1 MLHRRTV
8 RIWTKRLIS
17 AVLIVSMLLGL
28 IPQSAYMVS
37 VKAEEASKTEQTYTD
52 DGFTITYRETSAW
65 SNYVNAE
72 ITLKNNTDAD
82 KSLWKVEFDYDGQLD
97 SIWNGDILSSE
108 GGTYVI
114 GAKTYNSTIAKGQ
127 SVTFGFMAH
136 GDAAKPAFPQNIHFA
151 DTKNADDDSDKD
163 AEDKDDDTDKEDKTG
178 TGSGGSVTVPGQTY
192 EIPEKWAGLNYAL
205 FTSGESN
212 LSFYTGSTSITGSV
226 HTNQDFY
233 FQGGS
238 LKIDGAL
245 EAGKSITLKTSDNA
259 EAQSVGSKKEKAEK
273 MEMPDIT
280 KEVSAY
286 VKEHGTVY
294 DAGAALGLD
303 TVVVDTPI
311 YAAGNLS
318 INSTSFLGQGIVYA
332 EDSITYNVGEMAT
345 PDGARLFIASENG
358 DITLN
363 GSNLSLNAVLYA
375 PNGCVYVNANELNLN
390 GRIIAKQICI
400 NGTKININA
409 GPCDFDM
416 LDFLFQPEIDFV
428 ITGNKK
434 ENRKVVFDVEEILNT
449 EYLVKEATVW
459 SITRDGENAEDDF
472 AIDTDSSDDFHKEMI
487 FRKAGTYN
495 ISVTVTTGEVTYTVS
510 KEIVIAKDMKPTASF
525 ALSQTYLKRDEN
537 GVAKAAFT
545 CRSVSEDG
553 DDIGQR
559 IWTVYY
565 DADNNGTFSEDEA
578 SVISDG
584 NETEISFETEN
595 VGKYKVVL
603 TAVETFEDT
612 IPKLISDDAYLRDD
626 TADMTET
633 ACVFEVGNEA
643 PTANLDIEKSKS
655 ADIVFTVGDVDS
667 DTLSEYNAK
676 AEALKEILAEKG
688 IDAKVDAI
696 STSTITA
703 QDSFAWKEYGHYTND
718 KYKHHITYNE
728 DSIKMLGYEWPS
740 YKDFLYIADDNP
752 GQKVFEFD
760 LQRDET
766 DWHSMEGG
774 GFLFNTTVS
783 DEDNTINGFCILIT
797 RTGLKLVEIS
807 CDDLKGFRDGNYNW
821 VQHAGRLLQTV
832 DISNLYE
839 EHHFKIVVD
848 SKTISV
854 WDGEKILFDNYV
866 LPEHSESYGF
876 GPITSQILHCCKQ
889 RSYFTFKNITMR
901 TMTGSTLSD
910 VVSGYD
916 WRAGASHYVINLSH
930 TEVPEL
936 SGDEDTA
943 DLAAALIKNQAVFIG
958 LGNETNENQYTRLLN
973 TTEMGGMFL
982 SSENISSEMDS
993 VNNYILQSI
1002 LSKDYSIKEY
1012 ITTED
1017 IVAYNDFYQD
1027 AENDEIY
1034 EQQWEYEYNPAIFTS
1049 ADGDAEHIVRKE
1061 SEPIT
1066 VFENTGAY
1074 SVRLAVRDNPAGEND
1089 ALDEYRLWSDTKEIE
1104 KLLIV
1109 QTRPVAEVKA
1119 EVSDGEGDTCIANV
1133 TYKAYD
1139 LDHADDDRNGIRE
1152 EYFYYRDMTD
1162 AGWTEG
1168 KLPNK
1173 LEKGHTYLVKYLV
1186 KDVEGSLSFPACAV
1200 VKTGE
1205 LIKYEEPDD
1214 TTPPTPYINVAKTE
1228 IKVGEEIR
1236 IEGYALDDY
1245 GVESFEMYIDDE
1257 KILDAFGRVIYK
1269 ASKAGTVTVKAIAV
1283 DIGGN
1288 RAEKE
1293 LEITVVDKRDT
1304 TAPIAEITSPTDG
1317 SELGFNI
1324 EIKGTASD
1332 ETKLKKYTLSYRK
1345 ADAGEYKVFKESTE
1359 AVKEDVLGSLDVSK
1373 FTAGTYDILLTAE
1386 DEAGNV
1392 SYSGIKLYIGEGES
1406 ESHDLFAVNLSHSR
1420 ASIGTDVSIQVT
1432 LPDDIKED
1440 SLVIYQGDKQIA
1452 SGTKKASFTYE
1463 KAGKVT
1469 ITVAGTNNA
1478 GEEKKVS
1485 ATCTFINDTD
1495 KTAPVAEITAPTIDQ
1510 TLTEPVEIV
1519 GSAYDETALDFWK
1532 LEYRM
1537 KGDKEYQLIAEG
1549 DSAKKNEVLGRLD
1562 TTMLMNG
1569 QYEVRLW
1576 VQDQGGN
1583 ITRLENDY
1591 VVEGELKVGAM
1602 HIGFTD
1608 ITAAMGGTTVS
1619 VNRMYDSR
1627 NKSEGDFGIGWTLGV
1642 SGVKLIESNPITEGY
1657 QMVQSGTKFNTR
1669 YEMTETVSHDVTV
1682 TYGDGTSDRFEITF
1696 SPQRKALAPISELT
1710 IGYKCVTNQKVKLEI
1725 ENDTSAFISGG
1736 NVVFYDESM
1745 YDEINYKLTTEDG
1758 EVIYLNSDDGVYKLE
1773 DTNGTVINVDKNGYH
1788 AQDGRSIT
1796 FTRDSKG
1803 RVSKAEDPNNN
1814 VVTYQYDDNGDLV
1827 SVTDQADRT
1836 VSFTYDKKH
1845 NLISITDPMGIAVA
1859 RNEYDDDGRLV
1870 ATIDADRNRME
1881 YEHDVDGRS
1890 EIIKDRRGN
1899 TTLYTYDDN
1908 GNVLQT
1914 VDAYGNKTTNTY
1926 DSYNN
1931 LLSTTDAN
1939 GNTTSFKYDESGNV
1953 TSVTAADGVTVN
1965 STYTQE
1971 NLVSSIK
1978 MLDKTVMTMSYD
1990 SDERLSSIEDANGN
2004 ETTYSYSSDGK
2015 LTGLADEIGQ
2025 IQQITYDADGN
2036 VASTTNGEGESAAY
2050 TYDKDGRCTSVTV
2063 SRKEEGN
2070 TLTFTSYYSY
2080 NSAGDITES
2089 IDNAGNVTKYEYD
2102 KNGNQTASIDAKGRR
2117 VTYTYDELG
2126 NMTGVSYPDGT
2137 SESYTYDEN
2146 GNNVSATDRSGL
2158 TVIMKYDKL
2167 DRMTEMTYADGSCE
2181 KYVYDKV
2188 GNVVESISVCGA
2200 KTTYEYDNL
2209 NRNTSVTD
2217 AYGNVT
2223 TFEYDDSSRLAA
2235 RIDANGNKTSYEYDD
2250 NGNITKTTYADGN
2263 SVTALY
2269 DARNRVIEQ
2278 KDQNN
2283 NKTSYAYDGAD
2294 RLTKVTDA
2302 YGNSYVYTYDDNGN
2316 LTAVTDA
2323 KDQTTSYEYDSVGR
2337 VSKVRNALG
2346 KTMEYS
2352 YDETGRVTEYKDYA
2366 GTITKYAYD
2375 DMDRLIR
2382 KTVGLS
2388 ATVYCYSE
2396 TGLLTKVI
2404 TSAEAVT
2411 FGYDEYN
2418 RLISKTDANGVKLS
2432 YTYDACGRLS
2442 AFDNG
2447 YGKTTYEYDL
2457 LDRVTRVVDRN
2468 GKATLYEYD
2477 SLGNRSAVR
2486 NPNGTVV
2493 TYTYDACQRLKEE
2506 CITDANGTQL
2516 AKYSY
2521 GIGKAGE
2528 RTSITESDSSGETKI
2543 TYQYDKLN
2551 RLTKETIARGDD
2563 ELTNEYSYDEVSNR
2577 IKKETSITGS
2587 INAIADIS
2595 SNDVQVNEGVTEY
2608 TYNALNQL
2616 ISEVSDGKTKTYTY
2630 DANGNLI
2637 KQIGENTVDYAYDKE
2652 NHLLRATIQRGN
2664 SVTIESYTYDYEG
2677 NRTSKTVNDGETTL
2691 YVNDTSGSLSMVTTY
2706 TDEDGKEKAYFTR
2719 GDSSELLSMESE
2731 GNYSWYHYDGHG
2743 NVRSLTNDDGVI
2755 TDSYSYDAYG
2765 NLLEKEGDTENE
2777 FFYTGEQYNSAT
2789 GLYYLRARYMNP
2801 GTGTFIS
2808 MDSYQGSIYDPV
2820 SLHKYLYANANP
2832 VMYTD
2837 PSGYFSLAECSIATT
2852 IQSTLNSIHQIAG
2865 LTKLVKWANAMS
2877 TVYDATMEIRSVILG
2892 GGSIADVMFALIK
2905 GVVVGFMVDGIC
2917 KTSLGIIL
2925 KPMMAIFGLGSQVD
2939 QIQEA
2944 IKSGDP
2950 VEIAVRFVQL
2960 ACMLFGLTSQCFTGD
2975 TLVSTE
2981 YGLKRIDAIEQGDY
2995 VWSENTETG
3004 ERELKKVLSVSVT
3017 ETNVLVHV
3025 TTEKGT
3031 VINTTQNHPFY
3042 VEGKGW
3048 CAAAELES
3056 GDALR
3061 TQDGETEIV
3070 EGVQIEQLEETVK
3083 VYNLEIED
3091 SHTYYVSA
3099 DEVLV
3104 HNECN
3109 IDADKIKEASRNHI
3123 FSKSHVKDGIMDL
3136 GDTEDSIMDAAIKV
3150 IKEID
3155 KQISLNNGPLQIR
3168 TFINSIKT
3176 EIRIYIEDG
3185 NLINFDMFKG
3195 WSSEIKNN
3203 SINWF

>member
-17 AVLIVSMLLGL
+17 AVLIISMLLGL

-37 VKAEEASKTEQTYTD
+37 VKAEEASETEQTYTD

-108 GGTYVI
+108 NGTYVI

-136 GDAAKPAFPQNIHFA
+136 GDAAKPTFPQNIHFA

-163 AEDKDDDTDKEDKTG
+163 ADDKEDDTDKEDETG

-212 LSFYTGSTSITGSV
+212 LSFYTGSTNITGSV

-238 LKIDGAL
+238 LKIDGVL

-259 EAQSVGSKKEKAEK
+259 EAQSVGFKKEKAEK

-390 GRIIAKQICI
+390 GRIIAKQIGI

-449 EYLVKEATVW
+449 EYFVKEATVW
-459 SITRDGENAEDDF
+459 SITRDGENAEEDF
-472 AIDTDSSDDFHKEMI
+472 SIDTDSSDDFHKEMI

-525 ALSQTYLKRDEN
+525 ALSQTYLKRDKN

-633 ACVFEVGNEA
+633 ACIFEVGNEA

-703 QDSFAWKEYGHYTND
+703 QDSFAWKEYSHYNHD
-718 KYKHHITYNE
+718 GYKNHIIYDE
-728 DSIKMLGYEWPS
+728 DSIKMVGYEWAPS
-740 YKDFLYIADDNP
+740 KDFLYIADDNP

-760 LQRDET
+760 LQRDKT

-797 RTGLKLVEIS
+797 RFGLKLVEIS
-807 CDDLKGFRDGNYNW
+807 CDDLKGFRDENYNW

-832 DISNLYE
+832 NISNLYE

-866 LPEHSESYGF
+866 LPEHSGSYGF
-876 GPITSQILHCCKQ
+876 GPITSQTRHGCKQ

-901 TMTGSTLSD
+901 TMTGSSLSD

-982 SSENISSEMDS
+982 SSANISSEMDS

-1034 EQQWEYEYNPAIFTS
+1034 EQQWEYEYNPSIFTS
-1049 ADGDAEHIVRKE
+1049 ADGEAEHIVRKE

-1089 ALDEYRLWSDTKEIE
+1089 ALDEYRLWSDTKENE

-1109 QTRPVAEVKA
+1109 QTRPFAEVKA

-1245 GVESFEMYIDDE
+1245 GVESFEMYIDGE

-1269 ASKAGTVTVKAIAV
+1269 ASKAGTVTVKALAV

-1359 AVKEDVLGSLDVSK
+1359 AVKEDVLGNLDVSK
-1373 FTAGTYDILLTAE
+1373 FVAGTYDILLTAE

-1392 SYSGIKLYIGEGES
+1392 SYSGIKLYIGEGEA
-1406 ESHDLFAVNLSHSR
+1406 ESHDSFAVNLSHSR

-1432 LPDDIKED
+1432 LPEDIKED

-1452 SGTKKASFTYE
+1452 SGTRKASFTYE

-1469 ITVAGTNNA
+1469 ITVAGTNDA

-1485 ATCTFINDTD
+1485 AACTFINDTD
-1495 KTAPVAEITAPTIDQ
+1495 KTAPAAEITAPTIDQ

-1537 KGDKEYQLIAEG
+1537 KDDKEYQLIAEG
-1549 DSAKKNEVLGRLD
+1549 DSAKKDEVLGRLD

-1591 VVEGELKVGAM
+1591 VVEGELKVGTM

-1870 ATIDADRNRME
+1870 ATIDADGNRME
-1881 YEHDVDGRS
+1881 YEHDVDGRT
-1890 EIIKDRRGN
+1890 EVVTDR
-1899 TTLYTYDDN
+1899 L
-1908 GNVLQT
+1908 
-1914 VDAYGNKTTNTY
+1914 GNKTVYIY
-1926 DSYNN
+1926 DDHGNV
-1931 LLSTTDAN
+1931 LSTTDAN
-1939 GNTTSFKYDESGNV
+1939 GKTIKSTYDSYGNVLTKTDAAGNVTTYTYDASGNMTTVTDANGSILKNTYNSNNQVTSMNAMGDTEILIDYDEKGNLTATTDAEGNETEYSYDRQGNVTGISDELGKVMSAKYDKDGNVIESIDSAGNKVTYTYDGNGNKTSQTTYEVTEQGTEERTTHYVYNAAGELVQTVDADGNSTSVERNDNGKMSAAIDSKGRRTEYEYDQRGNVTKIIYPDGTMEEFTYDAEDRNIKTVSRTGLVTTYLYDKVGNLLKQTDARGNTVTYTYDSNYNLLTTTNAAGAVTSYGYDVLNRNISITDAEGNV
-1953 TSVTAADGVTVN
+1953 TSF
-1965 STYTQE
+1965 
-1971 NLVSSIK
+1971 
-1978 MLDKTVMTMSYD
+1978 
-1990 SDERLSSIEDANGN
+1990 
-2004 ETTYSYSSDGK
+2004 
-2015 LTGLADEIGQ
+2015 
-2025 IQQITYDADGN
+2025 TYDAF
-2036 VASTTNGEGESAAY
+2036 SQQ
-2050 TYDKDGRCTSVTV
+2050 TSVTDA
-2063 SRKEEGN
+2063 K
-2070 TLTFTSYYSY
+2070 
-2080 NSAGDITES
+2080 
-2089 IDNAGNVTKYEYD
+2089 GNVTKYEYD
-2102 KNGNQTASIDAKGRR
+2102 GNGNRTKIIYSDGTEVESGYDTRGRSIWQKDANGRK
-2117 VTYTYDELG
+2117 TEYTYDDSDRL
-2126 NMTGVSYPDGT
+2126 VSVKQPNGAVT
-2137 SESYTYDEN
+2137 SYTYD
-2146 GNNVSATDRSGL
+2146 
-2158 TVIMKYDKL
+2158 
-2167 DRMTEMTYADGSCE
+2167 
-2181 KYVYDKV
+2181 
-2188 GNVVESISVCGA
+2188 
-2200 KTTYEYDNL
+2200 
-2209 NRNTSVTD
+2209 
-2217 AYGNVT
+2217 
-2223 TFEYDDSSRLAA
+2223 
-2235 RIDANGNKTSYEYDD
+2235 
-2250 NGNITKTTYADGN
+2250 
-2263 SVTALY
+2263 
-2269 DARNRVIEQ
+2269 Q
-2278 KDQNN
+2278 
-2283 NKTSYAYDGAD
+2283 
-2294 RLTKVTDA
+2294 
-2302 YGNSYVYTYDDNGN
+2302 NGN
-2316 LTAVTDA
+2316 LTAV
-2323 KDQTTSYEYDSVGR
+2323 E
-2337 VSKVRNALG
+2337 N
-2346 KTMEYS
+2346 
-2352 YDETGRVTEYKDYA
+2352 
-2366 GTITKYAYD
+2366 
-2375 DMDRLIR
+2375 
-2382 KTVGLS
+2382 
-2388 ATVYCYSE
+2388 
-2396 TGLLTKVI
+2396 
-2404 TSAEAVT
+2404 
-2411 FGYDEYN
+2411 
-2418 RLISKTDANGVKLS
+2418 ANGNVTK
-2432 YTYDACGRLS
+2432 
-2442 AFDNG
+2442 
-2447 YGKTTYEYDL
+2447 YEYDL
-2457 LDRVTRVVDRN
+2457 EGRRTRIILADGSSSTSKYDKQGMLTETVDYN
-2468 GKATLYEYD
+2468 QVKT
-2477 SLGNRSAVR
+2477 
-2486 NPNGTVV
+2486 
-2493 TYTYDACQRLKEE
+2493 
-2506 CITDANGTQL
+2506 
-2516 AKYSY
+2516 
-2521 GIGKAGE
+2521 
-2528 RTSITESDSSGETKI
+2528 
-2543 TYQYDKLN
+2543 TYQYDEQDRILKAQTGSEYIGYAYDTYGRLTGIKTKSSEITYAYNKYGELEQKTYENGEAVRYIYDKYGRTSEIQVLYKDKVQTSTKYEYDKMN
-2551 RLTKETIARGDD
+2551 RLTRVIGRNGEAT
-2563 ELTNEYSYDEVSNR
+2563 V
-2577 IKKETSITGS
+2577 
-2587 INAIADIS
+2587 
-2595 SNDVQVNEGVTEY
+2595 
-2608 TYNALNQL
+2608 
-2616 ISEVSDGKTKTYTY
+2616 YTY
-2630 DANGNLI
+2630 DANGNRETATFANGVKLTYTYDDLNRLI
-2637 KQIGENTVDYAYDKE
+2637 LQKNVDKNGTVIEQYAYTLGKNGERTKVTESGACGAVETTYDYDIANRLVKE
-2652 NHLLRATIQRGN
+2652 TIQTDDGKTVYEYSYDKVGNRICKEVDGVKTSYTYDSRNRLTTEKTGN
-2664 SVTIESYTYDYEG
+2664 SEIVYHYDANGNLVKQSGGADTIYTYDVYDCLTEYQQGEKKESYTYDAEG
-2677 NRTSKTVNDGETTL
+2677 IRRSKTTGDDSIYFVS
-2691 YVNDTSGSLSMVTTY
+2691 DTSGSLSQTLAET
-2706 TDEDGKEKAYFTR
+2706 DGKGNFKAEYTR
-2719 GDSSELLSMESE
+2719 ADSLLAQVRD
-2731 GNYSWYHYDGHG
+2731 GNISYYLYDGHG
-2743 NVRSLTNDDGVI
+2743 DVRALVSEAGEI
-2755 TDSYSYDAYG
+2755 TDQYRYNAYG
-2765 NLLEKEGDTENE
+2765 ELIETTGNTENHYL
-2777 FFYTGEQYNSAT
+2777 YTGEYYDGTSS
-2789 GLYYLRARYMNP
+2789 LYYLRARYMNP
-2801 GTGTFIS
+2801 STGSFMT
-2808 MDSYQGSIYDPV
+2808 MDTYEGSIYDPDT
-2820 SLHKYLYANANP
+2820 LHKYLYANGNP
-2832 VMYTD
+2832 VTYSD
-2837 PSGYFSLAECSIATT
+2837 PSGNFFGAIGGLVATT
-2852 IQSTLNSIHQIAG
+2852 INTVINNYQILNIMGIISGITNSAITAFLGGNDAEIGDAFFKGYVTGFGIGAVMYVVAAYEIITIAQMCMIMAASNTVMNVVLAFVSASSGNTKATLVYGTLSILSLVTFCELYNVSCTVDIVGDKGSVRVDFDNSDIYSPKYNGKKINAGTPNEKGVDGENYVAQQLKESHNTTKVEVNDRNRIPDFYNEKEGLVVEVKNVEKQSYTLQLKDNVKIAQDNKTTLILYVRKNTV
-2865 LTKLVKWANAMS
+2865 LTK
-2877 TVYDATMEIRSVILG
+2877 
-2892 GGSIADVMFALIK
+2892 
-2905 GVVVGFMVDGIC
+2905 
-2917 KTSLGIIL
+2917 SL
-2925 KPMMAIFGLGSQVD
+2925 
-2939 QIQEA
+2939 QEA
-2944 IKSGDP
+2944 IDNG
-2950 VEIAVRFVQL
+2950 I
-2960 ACMLFGLTSQCFTGD
+2960 
-2975 TLVSTE
+2975 
-2981 YGLKRIDAIEQGDY
+2981 IE
-2995 VWSENTETG
+2995 
-3004 ERELKKVLSVSVT
+3004 
-3017 ETNVLVHV
+3017 
-3025 TTEKGT
+3025 
-3031 VINTTQNHPFY
+3031 
-3042 VEGKGW
+3042 
-3048 CAAAELES
+3048 
-3056 GDALR
+3056 LR
-3061 TQDGETEIV
+3061 R
-3070 EGVQIEQLEETVK
+3070 L
-3083 VYNLEIED
+3083 
-3091 SHTYYVSA
+3091 
-3099 DEVLV
+3099 
-3104 HNECN
+3104 
-3109 IDADKIKEASRNHI
+3109 
-3123 FSKSHVKDGIMDL
+3123 
-3136 GDTEDSIMDAAIKV
+3136 
-3150 IKEID
+3150 
-3155 KQISLNNGPLQIR
+3155 P
-3168 TFINSIKT
+3168 
-3176 EIRIYIEDG
+3176 
-3185 NLINFDMFKG
+3185 
-3195 WSSEIKNN
+3195 W
-3203 SINWF
+3203 